1 MCTVGPTR
9 YLIWSPVIVGA
20 VLWYMGGGRREEE
33 KEAVCPLSSAA
44 SKYHAQLAN
53 MGFDDILDLTAVI
66 PLRIL

>member
-1 MCTVGPTR
+1 
-9 YLIWSPVIVGA
+9 
-20 VLWYMGGGRREEE
+20 MGGGRREEE